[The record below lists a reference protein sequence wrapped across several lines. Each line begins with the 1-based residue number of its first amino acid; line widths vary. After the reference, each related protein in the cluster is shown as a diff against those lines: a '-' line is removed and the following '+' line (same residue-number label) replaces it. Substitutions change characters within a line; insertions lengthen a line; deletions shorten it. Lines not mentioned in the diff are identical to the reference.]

1 MKSPAPTAGLAGLQ
15 QRLSRQLGALG
26 TSAPWRALQR
36 RFDQCAPRERLLL
49 IGAAAAVVLMLSDA
63 LWLGPAL
70 TQFRAAQHR
79 QMEARTALSRLQ
91 TEIRTLA
98 ERDVALARQQ
108 QGELSHWRQRV
119 RDGDSALR
127 RHEDRLV
134 GPDRMLDLLGQLLTR
149 HGQVR
154 VRAMQSLGRSDL
166 LAAQPGGAPGQA
178 RPVAPAMPS
187 PAPDT
192 KPGTA
197 APQVADSTP
206 GMPTLYRHGVELVLE
221 GGFTDLLQTLKALEA
236 LPQHVLWGSVSLR
249 VEQHPR
255 SVLTLRVY
263 TISRDRHWLEI

>member
-1 MKSPAPTAGLAGLQ
+1 MNPSAPSAGLAGLQ
-15 QRLSRQLGALG
+15 KLLLRRLGTLG

-36 RFDQCAPRERLLL
+36 RFDLCAPRERLLL

-70 TQFRAAQHR
+70 SQFRAAQGQ
-79 QMEARTALSRLQ
+79 QMEARSALHTLQ

-98 ERDVALARQQ
+98 ERNAALARQQ
-108 QGELSHWRQRV
+108 QGELNLWRQRV

-127 RHEDRLV
+127 RHEDSLV
-134 GPDRMLDLLGQLLTR
+134 GPDRMLDLLGQLLAR
-149 HGQVR
+149 HGEVR

-166 LAAQPGGAPGQA
+166 LGPQPGGAPGQPGLAAAATAPPNPEA
-178 RPVAPAMPS
+178 RPAAAATQAKDSAPLMPS
-187 PAPDT
+187 
-192 KPGTA
+192 
-197 APQVADSTP
+197 
-206 GMPTLYRHGVELVLE
+206 LYRHGVELVLE
-221 GGFTDLLQTLKALEA
+221 GGFSDLLQTLKALEA

>member
-1 MKSPAPTAGLAGLQ
+1 MKPRTQTARLAGMQKL
-15 QRLSRQLGALG
+15 LSSRLGALG
-26 TSAPWRALQR
+26 TAAPWRALQR

-70 TQFRAAQHR
+70 TQFRAAQR
-79 QMEARTALSRLQ
+79 QQMEARSALDALQ
-91 TEIRTLA
+91 AEIRTLA
-98 ERDVALARQQ
+98 ERNTALARQQ
-108 QGELSHWRQRV
+108 QGELNHWRQRV

-127 RHEDRLV
+127 RHEDSLV
-134 GPDRMLDLLGQLLTR
+134 GPERMLDLLGQLLAR
-149 HGQVR
+149 HGEVR

-166 LAAQPGGAPGQA
+166 LGPQPGGAP
-178 RPVAPAMPS
+178 VPALPAAAATALR
-187 PAPDT
+187 APDT
-192 KPGTA
+192 P
-197 APQVADSTP
+197 P
-206 GMPTLYRHGVELVLE
+206 GMPSLYRHGVELVLE
-221 GGFTDLLQTLKALEA
+221 GGFSDLLQTLKALEA